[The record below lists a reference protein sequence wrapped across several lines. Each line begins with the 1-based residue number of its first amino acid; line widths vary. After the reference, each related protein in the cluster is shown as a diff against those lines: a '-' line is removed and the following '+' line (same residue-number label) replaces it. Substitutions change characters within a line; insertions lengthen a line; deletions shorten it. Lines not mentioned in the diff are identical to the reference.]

1 MGRRHPAVFLVG
13 LGDPERLRTLPVLPV
28 LSRFRPIADIPAPRG
43 ASGSSLAFSSRTTA
57 SFSSTPVSLTTTKTR
72 LGTAATTAPTCTTP
86 HRSTPTA
93 TGRAMPAPWTSTATV
108 SPPVEAWS
116 AALRSGYQTS
126 SALSAPAVRQGVPE
140 LVPQEPGPVQLLFA
154 RASLERVASRGITYG
169 KPQTRRLPFPDPGLQ
184 ALCPCVRAPRHLSC
198 PPLPTSVPCL
208 THLASE
214 HGPRAAWAW
223 PVLPPY
229 PHTIFI
235 AKLPGFQVAQM
246 LRTPDTT
253 RLPDP
258 RAVPW
263 GRAASPGSA
272 WPWASTARPWL
283 DTLTPTPSACPPA
296 FVSGCFLGVT
306 WHHVDPL
313 PPAPGRGL
321 ASMFSRAANAGPLL
335 PSRP

>member
-1 MGRRHPAVFLVG
+1 MLPDGLMGRRHPAVFLVG

-116 AALRSGYQTS
+116 ATLRSGYQTS

-229 PHTIFI
+229 P
-235 AKLPGFQVAQM
+235 
-246 LRTPDTT
+246 TPSSLQSS
-253 RLPDP
+253 RGSRWP
-258 RAVPW
+258 RCCEP
-263 GRAASPGSA
+263 
-272 WPWASTARPWL
+272 
-283 DTLTPTPSACPPA
+283 LTPPGCRTREPCPGAEPPLPAPPGPGRPQRGRGSTHSPPRPPPA
-296 FVSGCFLGVT
+296 RLRSSLAVSLG
-306 WHHVDPL
+306 
-313 PPAPGRGL
+313 
-321 ASMFSRAANAGPLL
+321 
-335 PSRP
+335 